1 MVKNYYEIIWK
12 FMEEKLQDIEE
23 TWLIEMDKH

>member
-1 MVKNYYEIIWK
+1 MVKNFYEIIWK